1 MRRFVLGA
9 GGVLAFVADIPSNIV
24 VVADTEAMVR
34 ECGNVRK
41 GVRSKSRSRQ
51 GYVLLRCRILIGG
64 GGG

>member
-9 GGVLAFVADIPSNIV
+9 GGVLAFVADIPGNIV

-41 GVRSKSRSRQ
+41 DEGVR
-51 GYVLLRCRILIGG
+51 
-64 GGG
+64 